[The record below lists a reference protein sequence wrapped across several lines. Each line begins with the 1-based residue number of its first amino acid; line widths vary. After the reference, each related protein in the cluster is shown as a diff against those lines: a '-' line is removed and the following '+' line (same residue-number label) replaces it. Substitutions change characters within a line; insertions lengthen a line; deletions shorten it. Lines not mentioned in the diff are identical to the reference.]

1 MQVANQS
8 FLGYNGNG
16 KATQARCV
24 VSSDL
29 TGSCTN
35 KLDEVSCSDR
45 FLKERRME
53 YRQLGSSGVRVSV
66 IGLGTNRFGSAKVPQ
81 TEVSSVIDAALEL
94 GINHIDTANR
104 YQGGRSEEALGVALR
119 GRRDRFVVA
128 SKFSMPVGDGPNDR
142 GASRYHMMNAV
153 EDSLRRL
160 QSDHIDLYYVHR
172 WDPHTPLQE
181 TLRALDDLVRMGKIR
196 YVGVS
201 TYTSWQLAQA
211 NLLSEVRGWTPVVA
225 IQSEYNLLRR
235 EPERDVLPYC
245 AAHKVGFVPYY
256 PLAGGYLTGK
266 YRRGQPAPPGSRGET
281 VEMVQGFMVDAFY
294 DKIERLEVWARE
306 RGRGLNELAQAW
318 LLAQPQVCSVI
329 SGVTK
334 LEQVLSNAKAGD
346 WPLASEE
353 EAEIR
358 VILTQ

>member
-1 MQVANQS
+1 
-8 FLGYNGNG
+8 
-16 KATQARCV
+16 
-24 VSSDL
+24 
-29 TGSCTN
+29 
-35 KLDEVSCSDR
+35 
-45 FLKERRME
+45 ME

-66 IGLGTNRFGSAKVPQ
+66 IGLGTNRFGSARVPQ
-81 TEVSSVIDAALEL
+81 TEVSSIIDAALDPRHQPYRHCQSL
-94 GINHIDTANR
+94 PGRPVRGGIGPCTA
-104 YQGGRSEEALGVALR
+104 

-128 SKFSMPVGDGPNDR
+128 SKFTMPVGDGPNDW

-153 EDSLRRL
+153 EGSLRRL

-172 WDPHTPLQE
+172 WDPQTPLEE
-181 TLRALDDLVRMGKIR
+181 TLRALDDLVRMGKIC

-201 TYTSWQLAQA
+201 TFSSWQLAQA
-211 NLLSEVRGWTPVVA
+211 NLLSEVRGWTPVVV

-294 DKIERLEVWARE
+294 DKIERLETWARE

-329 SGVTK
+329 SGATK

-346 WPLASEE
+346 WLLTAEE
-353 EAEIR
+353 ESGIR
-358 VILTQ
+358 QS